1 MTLLI
6 VIASILAYVVIGGA
20 VGARHHAIASRTCH
34 VNHFSS
40 YWCSHVYIS
49 VWVYGLLWPLA
60 LPATAG
66 VLIGLS
72 DSATRTAR
80 RRTREL
86 EEAKHKAAL
95 AREARIADEE
105 LDRQLE
111 AQRRQHASK

>member
-1 MTLLI
+1 MTFLI

-20 VGARHHAIASRTCH
+20 VGARHHAIASRTCN

-40 YWCSHVYIS
+40 YWCTHVYVS
-49 VWVYGLLWPLA
+49 VWLYGLLWPFA

-72 DSATRTAR
+72 DRDNRTQR
-80 RRTREL
+80 RHTREL
-86 EEAKHKAAL
+86 AEAKHKAAL
-95 AREARIADEE
+95 AREARVADEE

-111 AQRRQHASK
+111 AQRRQHAPK